1 MQRIF
6 KAIELWASESDDRSR
21 LLIIFVWIGFGVL
34 VLLSIL
40 ITAWIMV
47 PRDFRWY

>member
-6 KAIELWASESDDRSR
+6 KAIELWASESDDKAR
-21 LLIIFVWIGFGVL
+21 LLIIFVWIAIGL
-34 VLLSIL
+34 IVLLAIA

-47 PRDFRWY
+47 PHLFRRF